1 MFQFPFLQNPLIRS
15 LGAGWHSLSML
26 RRKPCALPL
35 RCRDF
40 LDILNQ
46 AERFADWKASIPRQ
60 IVSQNGRE
68 GAEWPMS
75 PKGNWAPIL
84 CRDEP
89 QPGLFAEFVIVRQS
103 ALSGRVE
110 CLVHRCIRDQLQ
122 LLDELSLPDA
132 FPAGQSPFHSLGL
145 ICFWKFD

>member
-1 MFQFPFLQNPLIRS
+1 MQNPSLSLGRS
-15 LGAGWHSLSML
+15 LGAGWQPLALL
-26 RRKPCALPL
+26 RRKPCPLPL

-40 LDILNQ
+40 LEILGQ
-46 AERFADWKASIPRQ
+46 AERFADWKCA
-60 IVSQNGRE
+60 VGRPLLSSC
-68 GAEWPMS
+68 A
-75 PKGNWAPIL
+75 WAPIL

-103 ALSGRVE
+103 PLSGRVE

-132 FPAGQSPFHSLGL
+132 FPAGVCLLFS
-145 ICFWKFD
+145 IC